1 MRLKLHWQILIAI
14 FVAGLA
20 GYFFP
25 QALSIYEFIGK
36 LFINALKMII
46 VPLVVS
52 SIIIG
57 VAGLGSGEHIGR
69 LGLKTVTFY
78 VITTTA
84 AILVG
89 LVLVNMVQP
98 GLDGNGEP
106 VKELLSLSAST
117 DSVEAKVGGK
127 GWGDVVDVF
136 IRMVPDNVFAAASDN
151 GRLLALI
158 FFSILFGFFMTR
170 LDHTYAE
177 HLFTFWDA
185 VYKVMMMI
193 TDLVMKFAPIG
204 VFGLIATVVANQI
217 KDLEEKAGGLE
228 TIASL
233 LQPLLVFAGVVL
245 AALLVHML
253 ITLPLLLKFVG
264 RVSPYKMFPAMA
276 ESLVTAF
283 STASSSA
290 TLPITMECAQDNA
303 GVSNKV
309 SSFVLP
315 LGATVNMNG
324 TALYECVAVIFLAQA
339 YGLDLSLATQ
349 FIIVMTALLTSVGV
363 AGVPAASL
371 VAITII
377 LTVVGIPAEAI
388 GLLFITDRLLDMA
401 RTSTNVF
408 GDACCAVIVARL
420 EGEETKLVPQAD

>member
-14 FVAGLA
+14 LIAGFAGYLFPQGLA
-20 GYFFP
+20 V
-25 QALSIYEFIGK
+25 YEFIGK
-36 LFINALKMII
+36 VFINALKMII

-69 LGLKTVTFY
+69 LGLKTVSFY
-78 VITTTA
+78 VITTMA

-98 GLDGNGEP
+98 GLDSEGEP

-117 DSVEAKVGGK
+117 ESVESRVGGK
-127 GWGDVVDVF
+127 GWGDIVDVF
-136 IRMVPDNVFAAASDN
+136 VRMVPSNVVDAASDN
-151 GRLLALI
+151 RQLLALI

-170 LDHTYAE
+170 LEHNYAE
-177 HLFTFWDA
+177 HLFKFWDA
-185 VYKVMMMI
+185 INKVMMMI
-193 TDLVMKFAPIG
+193 TDLVMKVAPIG
-204 VFGLIATVVANQI
+204 VFGLIATVVAKQI
-217 KDLEEKAGGLE
+217 KDLEEKAGGIE
-228 TIASL
+228 AIASL

-245 AALLVHML
+245 AALIIHML
-253 ITLPLLLKFVG
+253 VTLPLLLKFVG
-264 RVSPYKMFPAMA
+264 RVKPYKMFPAMA
-276 ESLVTAF
+276 EALATAF

-290 TLPITMECAQDNA
+290 TLPITMDCTRDNA
-303 GVSNKV
+303 GVSGKV

-324 TALYECVAVIFLAQA
+324 SALYECVAVIFLAQA
-339 YGLDLSLATQ
+339 YGLELTVFTQ
-349 FIIVMTALLTSVGV
+349 FIIVITALLTSIGV

-377 LTVVGIPAEAI
+377 LVAVGMPAEAI
-388 GLLFITDRLLDMA
+388 GVLFITDRILDMA

-420 EGEETKLVPQAD
+420 EGEETKLT

>member
-1 MRLKLHWQILIAI
+1 MRIKLHWQILIAI
-14 FVAGLA
+14 VLAGFA

-25 QALSIYEFIGK
+25 QFLSVYEFIGK

-69 LGLKTVTFY
+69 LGFKTISFYLVT
-78 VITTTA
+78 TLA

-89 LVLVNMVQP
+89 LFLVNVFSP
-98 GLDGNGEP
+98 GLDSAGEP
-106 VKELLSLSAST
+106 VKELLSLSADT
-117 DSVEAKVGGK
+117 ADVQAKVGGK
-127 GWGDVVDVF
+127 GWSDVVDVF
-136 IRMVPDNVFAAASDN
+136 VRMIPDNVFAAASDN

-170 LDHTYAE
+170 VGHTHAE
-177 HLFTFWDA
+177 ILFKFWEA
-185 VYKVMMMI
+185 IYQVMMSI
-193 TDLVMKFAPIG
+193 TDLVMKVAPLG
-204 VFGLIATVVANQI
+204 VFGLIAAVVANQI
-217 KDLEEKAGGLE
+217 QSLTATADGLGA
-228 TIASL
+228 IASIL
-233 LQPLLVFAGVVL
+233 TTLFGFAGVVL
-245 AALLVHML
+245 AALLFHMFV
-253 ITLPLLLKFVG
+253 TLPLLLKFVG
-264 RVSPYKMFPAMA
+264 GVKPYKMFPAMA
-276 ESLVTAF
+276 EALATSF

-290 TLPITMECAQDNA
+290 TLPVTMDCVRDKA
-303 GVSNKV
+303 GVSSKV

-339 YGLDLSLATQ
+339 YGVDLSIADQ
-349 FIIVMTALLTSVGV
+349 FIIVFVALLTSIGV

-377 LTVVGIPAEAI
+377 LTVIGMPPEAI
-388 GLLFITDRLLDMA
+388 GVLFITDRLLDMA

-408 GDACCAVIVARL
+408 GDACCAVMVARL
-420 EGEETKLVPQAD
+420 EGEETNLT